1 MMGKTGV
8 IDVGGGFRGIYA
20 AGVLDYCL
28 DNGIRFD
35 LGIGI
40 SAGSANMAS
49 FAAGQRGRNL
59 RFYTEFGMR
68 SEYASMHNY
77 LHHHTYVAL
86 DYVYTTLSRANGES
100 PLDYPA
106 LRDNPMDMIVV
117 ATDANTGEPHYFTK
131 ADLAQDRYDIFKASS
146 AIPTICKPYPV
157 NGVPYFDGA
166 LGDPIPVEKAM
177 EWGCDRVVVILT
189 KPEHVL
195 RNARKDT
202 FLARGIRR
210 RYPEAA
216 KKLCGRAE
224 LYNNEVALAQSYA
237 RQGQVLIVSPDDTC
251 GVDTLTREHDRLM
264 QLYDKGYRDA
274 QRIKAFMR
282 GSDQ

>member
-77 LHHHTYVAL
+77 LHHHSYVDL

-131 ADLAQDRYDIFKASS
+131 ADMAQDRYDIFKASS
-146 AIPTICKPYPV
+146 AIPTICKPYSV

-166 LGDPIPVEKAM
+166 LCI
-177 EWGCDRVVVILT
+177 CI
-189 KPEHVL
+189 
-195 RNARKDT
+195 RKGT
-202 FLARGIRR
+202 
-210 RYPEAA
+210 YMPEA
-216 KKLCGRAE
+216 E
-224 LYNNEVALAQSYA
+224 
-237 RQGQVLIVSPDDTC
+237 
-251 GVDTLTREHDRLM
+251 
-264 QLYDKGYRDA
+264 
-274 QRIKAFMR
+274 
-282 GSDQ
+282 

>member
-1 MMGKTGV
+1 MGKTGV

-28 DNGIRFD
+28 DNDVRFD

-59 RFYTEFGMR
+59 TFYTEYGMR

-77 LHHHTYVAL
+77 LHKHSYVDL

-100 PLDYPA
+100 PLNYA
-106 LRDNPMDMIVV
+106 AICANPMDMIIV
-117 ATDANTGEPHYFTK
+117 ATDANTGKPHYFTK
-131 ADLAQDRYDIFKASS
+131 ADMAQDQYDIFKASS
-146 AIPTICKPYPV
+146 AIPTICQPYPV

-166 LGDPIPVEKAM
+166 LGDPIPVEKAL

-189 KPEHVL
+189 KPENVL
-195 RNARKDT
+195 RNARKDNA
-202 FLARGIRR
+202 LARGIRR
-210 RYPEAA
+210 RYPNAA
-216 KKLCGRAE
+216 KSLSGRAE
-224 LYNNEVALAQSYA
+224 LYNSQVALAQRYA
-237 RQGQVLIVSPDDTC
+237 REGKVLIIAPDDTC
-251 GVDTLTREHDRLM
+251 GVDTLTRDHEKLM
-264 QLYDKGYRDA
+264 QLYQKGYADA
-274 QRIKAFMR
+274 RRIGAFI
-282 GSDQ
+282 GG

>member
-1 MMGKTGV
+1 
-8 IDVGGGFRGIYA
+8 
-20 AGVLDYCL
+20 
-28 DNGIRFD
+28 
-35 LGIGI
+35 
-40 SAGSANMAS
+40 
-49 FAAGQRGRNL
+49 
-59 RFYTEFGMR
+59 
-68 SEYASMHNY
+68 
-77 LHHHTYVAL
+77 
-86 DYVYTTLSRANGES
+86 
-100 PLDYPA
+100 
-106 LRDNPMDMIVV
+106 MDMIVV